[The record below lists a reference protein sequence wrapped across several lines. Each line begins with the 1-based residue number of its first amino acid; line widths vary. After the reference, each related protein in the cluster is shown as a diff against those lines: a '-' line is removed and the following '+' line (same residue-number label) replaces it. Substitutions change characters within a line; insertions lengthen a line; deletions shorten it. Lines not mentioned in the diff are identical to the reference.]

1 MQCPPKGGGHDR
13 KVGGG
18 PRKKFFSA
26 GIRAPP
32 TFNLLPAPLHELAR
46 ILRGGVHAVHGNFS
60 RVCAVVCAPI

>member
-1 MQCPPKGGGHDR
+1 MQCPPPGGARQKSGGGH
-13 KVGGG
+13 
-18 PRKKFFSA
+18 RKKFFPPEFV
-26 GIRAPP
+26 PP